1 MSIYEQTTEGKN
13 CIVSSVFN
21 NVLELVGHTPVVS
34 LNKVTDDCGARIL
47 VKLELANPSGSVK
60 ARAALGMLDAAE
72 KEGIIKP
79 GSVIVEPTS
88 GNQGIAL
95 AMVGAVKGYK
105 VTVVMPE
112 SMSEERRK
120 LARAYGAEVVLTP
133 ADQDVNGALQK
144 AKELVQQIPGAWMPD
159 QFANPN
165 NPSYHEQTTAREIL
179 EQVDGNIDAYVA
191 GVGTGG
197 TLTGVARVL
206 KERFPQIRV
215 YAVEPKKSAVL
226 SGGMPGRHGLQGIG
240 DGFVPKNLD
249 RALVDSPY
257 AVADEDAFNMTR
269 RLARE
274 EGLLVGISSGAAVYA
289 AVAIGRELG
298 PGKTVLAIL
307 PDTGERYLSTTV
319 FEG

>member
-1 MSIYEQTTEGKN
+1 MTN
-13 CIVSSVFN
+13 VFN
-21 NVLELVGHTPVVS
+21 NVLELVGHTPVVR

-47 VKLELANPSGSVK
+47 AKLEMVNPSGSAK
-60 ARAALGMLDAAE
+60 ARAALGMIDAAE
-72 KEGIIKP
+72 KVGIIQT
-79 GSVIVEPTS
+79 GTVIVEPTS

-95 AMVGAVKGYK
+95 AMVGAVKGYR
-105 VTVVMPE
+105 VIVVMPE

-133 ADQDVNGALQK
+133 ADKDVDGAVKK
-144 AKELVQQIPGAWMPD
+144 AREMVQQIPGAWMPD
-159 QFANPN
+159 QFTNPD
-165 NPSYHEQTTAREIL
+165 NPAFHEHTTAQEIL
-179 EQVDGNIDAYVA
+179 DQVDGDIDAYVA

-206 KERFPQIRV
+206 KKKYPQIKI

-226 SGGMPGRHGLQGIG
+226 SGGKPGRHGIQGIG
-240 DGFVPKNLD
+240 DGFVPANLD
-249 RALVDSPY
+249 LALVDSPY
-257 AVADEDAFNMTR
+257 AVSDEDAFNMTR

-274 EGLLVGISSGAAVYA
+274 EGLLVGISSGAVVYA
-289 AVAIGRELG
+289 AVALGRELG

-307 PDTGERYLSTTV
+307 PDTGERYLSTPV

>member
-1 MSIYEQTTEGKN
+1 MSHI
-13 CIVSSVFN
+13 FN
-21 NVLELVGHTPVVS
+21 NVLELVGNTPVVR
-34 LNKVTDDCGARIL
+34 LNKVSDDCNARIL
-47 VKLELANPSGSVK
+47 AKLEMFNPSGSVK
-60 ARAALGMLDAAE
+60 ARAAFAMLEAAE
-72 KEGIIKP
+72 KKGIIHP
-79 GSVIVEPTS
+79 GTVIVEPTS

-95 AMVGAVKGYK
+95 AMVGAVKGYR
-105 VTVVMPE
+105 VIVVMPE

-133 ADQDVNGALQK
+133 ADKNVDGAVQK
-144 AKELVQQIPGAWMPD
+144 ARELVQQTPGAWMPD
-159 QFANPN
+159 QFTNPD
-165 NPSYHEQTTAREIL
+165 NPAFHEQTTAQEIL
-179 EQVDGNIDAYVA
+179 DQVDGNIDAYVA

-206 KERFPQIRV
+206 KKKFPQIKV
-215 YAVEPKKSAVL
+215 YAVEPKNSAVL
-226 SGGMPGRHGLQGIG
+226 SGGKPGQHGLQGIG
-240 DGFVPKNLD
+240 DGFVPGNLD
-249 RALVDSPY
+249 LALVDSPY

-298 PGKTVLAIL
+298 QGKTVLAIL
-307 PDTGERYLSTTV
+307 PDTGERYLSTPV